1 MGPRLIQTP
10 HLISPPHLIS
20 SHAGKLRV
28 GLLVRSLSTEGDE
41 SGRNLIQRRL
51 GTFVGGSRSIK
62 IHTHQGHYNLN
73 QLINRMF
80 LVNKPVSSDPEVEP
94 EDVSDSDVSDSQTS

>member
-41 SGRNLIQRRL
+41 SGRNLIQRVWEL
-51 GTFVGGSRSIK
+51 
-62 IHTHQGHYNLN
+62 L
-73 QLINRMF
+73 LEAPD
-80 LVNKPVSSDPEVEP
+80 L
-94 EDVSDSDVSDSQTS
+94 